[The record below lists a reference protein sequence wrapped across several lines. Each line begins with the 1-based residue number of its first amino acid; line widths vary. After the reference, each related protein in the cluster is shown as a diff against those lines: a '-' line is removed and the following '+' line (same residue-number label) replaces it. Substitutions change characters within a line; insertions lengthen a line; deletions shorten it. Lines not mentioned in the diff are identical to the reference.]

1 MASTHTK
8 STKTRQKITYRPTPL
23 PPEGNVRLPSV
34 LAFLGISRS
43 SFLNGIKEGRYP
55 PGILLG
61 PKTRV
66 WPVEEIRAIP
76 QKTKGL
82 SK

>member
-1 MASTHTK
+1 MASAHTQ
-8 STKTRQKITYRPTPL
+8 TIKTRQKITYRPGPL
-23 PPEGNVRLPSV
+23 PNEGCVRLPSV
-34 LAFLGISRS
+34 LAFLGISKS
-43 SFLNGIKEGRYP
+43 SFLNGIKDGLYP

-76 QKTKGL
+76 EKIKGA